1 VAIRGVAGHVRI
13 GHDIRVT
20 VLAVIGDVVRIGI
33 DAPSEISVHREEVFR
48 EIQEANRR
56 AAESTSKI
64 KEP

>member
-1 VAIRGVAGHVRI
+1 MAWSPLRLRSAVIVLARGVGEHMRI

-20 VLAVIGDVVRIGI
+20 VLAVIGDEVRIGI
-33 DAPSEISVHREEVFR
+33 DA
-48 EIQEANRR
+48 R